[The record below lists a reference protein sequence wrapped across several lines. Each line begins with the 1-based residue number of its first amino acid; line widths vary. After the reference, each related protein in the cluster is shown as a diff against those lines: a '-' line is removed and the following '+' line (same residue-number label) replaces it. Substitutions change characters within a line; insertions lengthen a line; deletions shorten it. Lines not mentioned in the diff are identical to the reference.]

1 MTILLWLVRGV
12 VMCTELLPEARG
24 GDKKVV
30 KGEKLGEASVF
41 FPPKIWRARQA
52 EQTNIKKWE

>member
-1 MTILLWLVRGV
+1 
-12 VMCTELLPEARG
+12 MCTELLPEARG
-24 GDKKVV
+24 GDKKIEKVV